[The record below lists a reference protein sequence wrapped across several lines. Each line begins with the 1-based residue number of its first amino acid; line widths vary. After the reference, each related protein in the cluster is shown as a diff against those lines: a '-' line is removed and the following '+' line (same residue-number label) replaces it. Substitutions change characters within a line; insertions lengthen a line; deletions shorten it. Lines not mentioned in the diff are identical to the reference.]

1 LKTSLLTSVYSKNS
15 CEELNRCFDSI
26 RNQVYIPEEIL
37 LIVDGAIDDFL
48 LESIKNWQQILPL
61 KIYSLKVNMGLAYV
75 LNYGLGLC
83 KSDWVFRMDMDD
95 VCSKDRFQK
104 QRDFIIANPEIDIL
118 GGDILCFETFPNYYS
133 GRKVPSTPD
142 AIKRFMKFRNPVNHP
157 TVFFNRKKILNIG
170 GYPSARL
177 GQDYLLWIKAN
188 KNGLRIENMKEVLV
202 LMQVDKRSYSRRG
215 LANLR
220 YDVRPYR
227 VMYEYEIT
235 NSIEFISGV
244 LLRFMFCLYATAR
257 GISAK

>member
-1 LKTSLLTSVYSKNS
+1 
-15 CEELNRCFDSI
+15 
-26 RNQVYIPEEIL
+26 
-37 LIVDGAIDDFL
+37 
-48 LESIKNWQQILPL
+48 
-61 KIYSLKVNMGLAYV
+61 
-75 LNYGLGLC
+75 
-83 KSDWVFRMDMDD
+83 MDD

>member
-1 LKTSLLTSVYSKNS
+1 MKTSLLTSVYSKNS
-15 CEELNRCFDSI
+15 CEEINRCFDSI
-26 RNQVYIPEEIL
+26 RNQVYIPDEIL
-37 LIVDGAIDDFL
+37 LIVDGAIDEFL
-48 LESIKNWQQILPL
+48 LESIKNWQQVLPL

-118 GGDILCFETFPNYYS
+118 GGNILCFETFPNFYS
-133 GRKVPSTPD
+133 GRKVPRTPD
-142 AIKRFMKFRNPVNHP
+142 EIKRFIKFRNPVNHP

-177 GQDYLLWIKAN
+177 GQDYLLWINAN
-188 KNGLRIENMKEVLV
+188 KNGLRIENMEEVLV

-220 YDVRPYR
+220 YDVRPYM

-257 GISAK
+257 GISVK